1 MNKHIEII
9 RDHIATQPVQAMLAL
24 LKERMDECDAQWEN
38 VTINRVT
45 ELQIKKKVLRSL
57 FDDISKV
64 LMIEH
69 EGKDGGYV

>member
-9 RDHIATQPVQAMLAL
+9 RDHIDTQPVQAMLSL

-38 VTINRVT
+38 VSIEKIP
-45 ELQIKKKVLRSL
+45 ELQAKKKVLRGL
-57 FDDISKV
+57 FYDISKV